1 MRSATDFV
9 NYAMQ
14 RSAVASVPNARTLSL
29 GNFLAQSSAMAI
41 LREKDNVC
49 RKQSTQVVGL
59 WVPVQVTE
67 EIEVEEAYI
76 MDPHG
81 SPGREYRIR
90 MRLTDPTTYPPE
102 AGISFE
108 QVFTHSTSWKDA
120 VCGEKFIPSSVI
132 TQSQL

>member
-1 MRSATDFV
+1 M
-9 NYAMQ
+9 
-14 RSAVASVPNARTLSL
+14 
-29 GNFLAQSSAMAI
+29 
-41 LREKDNVC
+41 C
-49 RKQSTQVVGL
+49 HKQSTQVEVL

-108 QVFTHSTSWKDA
+108 QVLTRSFIWKDT
-120 VCGEKFIPSSVI
+120 VCGAVSFPVQLSHNRSCEAPKPSTGRHLLSAGADLHLSADSVSSCSCKVE
-132 TQSQL
+132 QYPV